1 MASSPRVWHS
11 AGYTLVELLVVMAV
25 MGIVSSV
32 TAVNMVRQLPRYR
45 LTNAASQ
52 LAWTFRGLRM
62 RAISQHHTVQV
73 TFTTTHVYTV
83 WTDRNDNGSIESDE
97 VQTVDIT
104 VASPGIQLAS
114 TAAPTFTPTG
124 TVTNPPTITL
134 TNPSGAKTLT
144 MNILGDITIQ

>member
-1 MASSPRVWHS
+1 MARRQHVRHG

-32 TAVNMVRQLPRYR
+32 TAVNVGRQLPRYR

-83 WTDRNDNGSIESDE
+83 WTDRNDNGTIESDE

-104 VASPGIQLAS
+104 MASPSVQLAS
-114 TAAPTFTPTG
+114 TAALTFAPTG

-134 TNPSGAKTLT
+134 TNPRGSKTLT